1 VNIILTYDKKP
12 ITTNKERAGN
22 RWERAAN
29 TKEWRNAFTWI
40 AKRERVPR
48 MKWINVTAQ
57 PFQKRG
63 PLQDT
68 AACNPS
74 VKAAID
80 GLVDAGIVP
89 DDTGDYVRQITFL
102 PCRRGDDQLV
112 LIITGERGDNA

>member
-1 VNIILTYDKKP
+1 MNIILTYDRKP
-12 ITTNKERAGN
+12 VTTNKERSGN
-22 RWERAAN
+22 RWERAAS
-29 TKEWRNAFTWI
+29 TREWRDAFAWI
-40 AKRERVPR
+40 AKRERVPQMR
-48 MKWINVTAQ
+48 WINVTVQ

-63 PLQDT
+63 RLQDT

-102 PCRRGDDQLV
+102 PCMRGDDKLV
-112 LIITGERGDNA
+112 LIITGERGDDA